1 MDVSVV
7 SVVPVDLV
15 GLDVLVGKVV
25 LRGSPYVALKEGRA
39 SGPAPLRATL
49 SCPPTAELLAPTKRS
64 LKMKKQAF
72 RPAFPFYEIYGARTR
87 GLHRDRVA

>member
-7 SVVPVDLV
+7 SVGSVVPVDPL

-25 LRGSPYVALKEGRA
+25 LRGSPYGAFKEGRA

-49 SCPPTAELLAPTKRS
+49 SCPPTAELLAPPKAHLNEKS
-64 LKMKKQAF
+64 H
-72 RPAFPFYEIYGARTR
+72 P
-87 GLHRDRVA
+87 